1 MNGKLPPGWEMATLD
16 DLGTWTGGGT
26 PSKKV
31 ADYWGGD
38 IPWVTPKDM
47 KAPRLNGSQ
56 DRITAKAVQESS
68 AKLVPAGSLAFV
80 VRSGILEHTLPIA
93 LLKCDATINQ
103 DLKVLTPHADLN
115 PEWLLYALLALAP
128 MIRRECRKD
137 GTTVASLD
145 FPKLRRYPVPLPPRA
160 EQDRIV
166 EAVESAIA
174 AVNDGE
180 RSLDAARSRALAL
193 AESAFEAAVDVQAEK
208 RPLRELLREPLR
220 NGHSAKAA
228 QDGRGVRTLTLTAVT
243 KREFIDAHTK
253 ITAADKQRV
262 RDLWLEPGDILVQRS
277 NTPELVGTA
286 ARYNGPR
293 KWAIFPD
300 LLIRVRTK
308 DELLPEFLECF
319 LRAPS
324 TRRLIRGQ
332 AQGIAGSMPKIS
344 QGVIEGLRV
353 PLPSVRRQEEIV
365 SAIFDRVH
373 AVDQSVRA
381 ITDAEADARRLRR
394 ALLHAAFSGR
404 LVPQDPADEP
414 ASELLKRIEA
424 EKAEREA
431 ELKAARRRTRKDRSG
446 SSAETAEALPRPP
459 SQSGKVRTSSD

>member
-166 EAVESAIA
+166 EAVES
-174 AVNDGE
+174 VM
-180 RSLDAARSRALAL
+180 
-193 AESAFEAAVDVQAEK
+193 AAVDEA
-208 RPLRELLREPLR
+208 LRSIHRAHKTMELLE
-220 NGHSAKAA
+220 
-228 QDGRGVRTLTLTAVT
+228 
-243 KREFIDAHTK
+243 
-253 ITAADKQRV
+253 
-262 RDLWLEPGDILVQRS
+262 
-277 NTPELVGTA
+277 ELNA
-286 ARYNGPR
+286 PR
-293 KWAIFPD
+293 I
-300 LLIRVRTK
+300 
-308 DELLPEFLECF
+308 
-319 LRAPS
+319 
-324 TRRLIRGQ
+324 Q
-332 AQGIAGSMPKIS
+332 AN
-344 QGVIEGLRV
+344 V
-353 PLPSVRRQEEIV
+353 
-365 SAIFDRVH
+365 
-373 AVDQSVRA
+373 
-381 ITDAEADARRLRR
+381 LRR
-394 ALLHAAFSGR
+394 AILHRAFTGQ

-459 SQSGKVRTSSD
+459 SQSGKVGTSSD

>member
-1 MNGKLPPGWEMATLD
+1 MRHEAAVPHGWTQVTLGDLADYHNGRAFKKSEWRKAGRPIIRIQNLTDPTKSFNYFQGDVEPRHEVRAGDVLVSWAATLGVFRWDGPDAVLNQHIFKVVPKPGISPQFLYYLLQSIIGDLRSQAHGSGMVHITKGRFLSTPVFLPP
-16 DLGTWTGGGT
+16 
-26 PSKKV
+26 
-31 ADYWGGD
+31 
-38 IPWVTPKDM
+38 
-47 KAPRLNGSQ
+47 
-56 DRITAKAVQESS
+56 
-68 AKLVPAGSLAFV
+68 LAQQV
-80 VRSGILEHTLPIA
+80 
-93 LLKCDATINQ
+93 
-103 DLKVLTPHADLN
+103 
-115 PEWLLYALLALAP
+115 
-128 MIRRECRKD
+128 
-137 GTTVASLD
+137 
-145 FPKLRRYPVPLPPRA
+145 
-160 EQDRIV
+160 RIV
-166 EAVESAIA
+166 EAVESVMA
-174 AVNDGE
+174 AVDEGE